1 MYKTLGTFE
10 KPKGTF
16 EYSFCMKM
24 DTYSVLYNKYIPQI
38 TAIDSYLPCKCLDM
52 WLKKYKEGDSHDLW
66 CLDKRGFVM
75 VITQGIII
83 IFSWVTS

>member
-1 MYKTLGTFE
+1 MYKTLGTFA
-10 KPKGTF
+10 KTKGTF
-16 EYSFCMKM
+16 EYSLFILYENG
-24 DTYSVLYNKYIPQI
+24 YSVLYRQYIPQI

-52 WLKKYKEGDSHDLW
+52 WLKKHKEGDSHDLW

-83 IFSWVTS
+83 IFS